1 VDPNR
6 INQTSIVT
14 SLQRQTP
21 KDDFGSVMAQT
32 IAQGVKTGASILG
45 GVLGNPATSAAVSA
59 VNAVAG
65 VVQVGPA
72 HPQVLAGGSIASAA
86 STVTGATSPLGATG
100 TGTGSGWDLLAAQ
113 QAMQSDSQNFNMQ
126 YLALQDQMQRE
137 SREFTAVSNIMK
149 VRQDSAKNAINN
161 IH

>member
-1 VDPNR
+1 MDPNR

-32 IAQGVKTGASILG
+32 VAQGVKTGASILG
-45 GVLGNPATSAAVSA
+45 GALCNPVTSAAVSA

-72 HPQVLAGGSIASAA
+72 HPQAVTGGSVASAA
-86 STVTGATSPLGATG
+86 PTSPLGATG
-100 TGTGSGWDLLAAQ
+100 TGTGSGWYLLAA
-113 QAMQSDSQNFNMQ
+113 
-126 YLALQDQMQRE
+126 
-137 SREFTAVSNIMK
+137 
-149 VRQDSAKNAINN
+149 
-161 IH
+161 

>member
-1 VDPNR
+1 MDSNR
-6 INQTSIVT
+6 INQTSITT
-14 SLQRQTP
+14 SAPRQTP

-32 IAQGVKTGASILG
+32 VVQGVKTGASILG
-45 GVLGNPATSAAVSA
+45 GVLGNPVTSAAVSA
-59 VNAVAG
+59 LTAVAG
-65 VVQVGPA
+65 VVQVGPSR
-72 HPQVLAGGSIASAA
+72 PQALGGGSVASAA
-86 STVTGATSPLGATG
+86 SALTSATGPIGATG

-113 QAMQSDSQNFNMQ
+113 QAMQSDSQSFNMQ

-137 SREFTAVSNIMK
+137 SREFTAISNIMK

>member
-1 VDPNR
+1 MDSNR

-14 SLQRQTP
+14 SAPRQTP

-32 IAQGVKTGASILG
+32 VVQGVKTGASILG
-45 GVLGNPATSAAVSA
+45 GALGNPVTSAAVSA
-59 VNAVAG
+59 VTAVAG
-65 VVQVGPA
+65 VVQLGPSR
-72 HPQVLAGGSIASAA
+72 PQAPASGSIASAA
-86 STVTGATSPLGATG
+86 SAATGPIGATG

-126 YLALQDQMQRE
+126 YLALQDQMQKE
-137 SREFTAVSNIMK
+137 SREFTAISNIMK